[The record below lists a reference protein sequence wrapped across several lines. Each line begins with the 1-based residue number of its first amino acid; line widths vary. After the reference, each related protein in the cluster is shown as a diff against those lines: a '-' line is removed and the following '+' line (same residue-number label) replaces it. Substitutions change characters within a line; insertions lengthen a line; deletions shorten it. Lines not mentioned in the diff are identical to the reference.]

1 MRSVVKIL
9 VMAAIGVSVCGCE
22 PAQIDAGKPWAGLVH
37 PDVLAKAGLQYY
49 WPCAVNLQPGEM
61 IVRLHQADENLYCL
75 TDLNRLIAVDAL
87 TGVEKW
93 NFQVAS
99 PEQTVFRPVHA
110 DDILL
115 PDKVSGLPEILD
127 STRVEESTPFNAVM
141 INSLHSAFVLNR
153 KNGRLVRSIDLGFAA
168 NTGGTTGVN
177 GRIFV
182 VGSTTGKFYGIRL
195 QEAVRVWTEG
205 TDGLLTAPIERLG
218 SHAFVAGED
227 KVFRVTRIGEGV
239 EEWSTR
245 LAGPV
250 TAPFF
255 VDNRG
260 AFVPCE
266 DNRIYAF
273 SPLSGIQIW
282 QPFVCQGPLREPIQV
297 AERSLFQFARRDKF
311 YAVNLATG
319 RERWS
324 REDGRLVLTVMD
336 GKVYLLNRDGVML
349 VVDEMTGEIENS
361 LPMTGFDLFVGNTV
375 APALYVGTR
384 DGRLVCIRRLT
395 DGHLTPEMMKPKP
408 KHK

>member
-9 VMAAIGVSVCGCE
+9 VAAVIGASVCGCE

-49 WPCAVNLQPGEM
+49 WPCSVNLQRGER
-61 IVRLHQADENLYCL
+61 IDRLYQLAENLYCV

-110 DDILL
+110 DEIVL
-115 PDKVSGLPEILD
+115 PDKVSGMPEILD
-127 STRVEESTPFNAVM
+127 SSLVEESVIFNAVI
-141 INSLHSAFVLNR
+141 INSLNTAFVLNR
-153 KNGRLVRSIDLGFAA
+153 KNGRLVRRIELGFAA
-168 NTGGTTGVN
+168 NTGGTTDVN

-182 VGSTTGKFYGIRL
+182 VGSTTGRFHGIRL
-195 QEAVRVWTEG
+195 QEDVRKWTES

-218 SHAFVAGED
+218 GHAFVAGED
-227 KVFRVTRIGEGV
+227 RVFRVTRIGEGV
-239 EEWSTR
+239 KEWSTR

-282 QPFVCQGPLREPIQV
+282 QPFVCQGPLRAPIQV
-297 AERSLFQFARRDKF
+297 AERSLFQFAERDKF

-336 GKVYLLNRDGVML
+336 GNVYLLNRDRTLL
-349 VVDEMTGEIENS
+349 VIEERTGEVLNS
-361 LPMTGFDLFVGNTV
+361 MPMTGFELFVGNTV
-375 APALYVGTR
+375 APAIYGGTR
-384 DGRLVCIRRLT
+384 DGKLVCLRKLT

-408 KHK
+408 KYK

>member
-9 VMAAIGVSVCGCE
+9 VAAAIGVSVCGCE
-22 PAQIDAGKPWAGLVH
+22 PAQIGAGKPWVDLVH

-49 WPCAVNLQPGEM
+49 WPCSVNLQRGER
-61 IVRLHQADENLYCL
+61 IDRLYQLDENLYCM
-75 TDLNRLIAVDAL
+75 TDLNRLIAIDAL

-110 DDILL
+110 DDIVL
-115 PDKVSGLPEILD
+115 PDKVSGMPEILD
-127 STRVEESTPFNAVM
+127 STKVEETAVFNAVM
-141 INSLHSAFVLNR
+141 INTLDYAFVLNR
-153 KNGRLVRSIDLGFAA
+153 KNGRLVRSIELGFAA
-168 NTGGTTGVN
+168 NTGGTTDIN
-177 GRIFV
+177 GRIYV

-408 KHK
+408 KYK

>member
-1 MRSVVKIL
+1 MRGMVKIL
-9 VMAAIGVSVCGCE
+9 VAVAIGASLCGCE
-22 PAQIDAGKPWAGLVH
+22 PPQIDAGKPWVGLVH

-49 WPCAVNLQPGEM
+49 WPCSVNLQRGER
-61 IVRLHQADENLYCL
+61 IARLYHLDENLYCL

-93 NFQVAS
+93 HFRVAS

-110 DDILL
+110 DDIVL

-127 STRVEESTPFNAVM
+127 PTRVEETVPFNAVM
-141 INSLHSAFVLNR
+141 INSLSHVFVLNR
-153 KNGRLVRSIDLGFAA
+153 KNGRLVRNIELGFAA
-168 NTGGTTGVN
+168 NTGGTTDIN

-182 VGSTTGKFYGIRL
+182 IGSTTGKFHGIRL
-195 QEAVRVWTEG
+195 QEDVRVWTES
-205 TDGLLTAPIERLG
+205 TDGLLTAPIEQLG
-218 SHAFVAGED
+218 MHAFVAGED

-273 SPLSGIQIW
+273 SPLSGIRIW
-282 QPFVCQGPLREPIQV
+282 QPFVCQGPLRDPIQV

-324 REDGRLVLTVMD
+324 SVDGRLVLTVMD
-336 GKVYLLNRDGVML
+336 GNVYLLNQDRTML
-349 VVDEMTGEIENS
+349 VVDEMLGETVNS
-361 LPMTGFDLFVGNTV
+361 LPMTGFDLFLGNTV
-375 APALYVGTR
+375 VPAIYVGTR
-384 DGRLVCIRRLT
+384 HGRLFCIRRIT
-395 DGHLTPEMMKPKP
+395 DGHLTPEMMKPKL
-408 KHK
+408 K